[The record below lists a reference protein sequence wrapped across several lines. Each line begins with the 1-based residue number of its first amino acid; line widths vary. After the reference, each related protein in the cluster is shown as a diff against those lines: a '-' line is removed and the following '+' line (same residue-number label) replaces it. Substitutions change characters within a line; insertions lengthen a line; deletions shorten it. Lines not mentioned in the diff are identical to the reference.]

1 MEVRLYRRQ
10 QMTSEEYG
18 KQLGV
23 SKSSARKL
31 LESMVKS
38 GKLKKVIKTHQV
50 YWGNSLRTVRQSD
63 YTEVVK

>member
-1 MEVRLYRRQ
+1 
-10 QMTSEEYG
+10 MTSEEYG

>member
-1 MEVRLYRRQ
+1 
-10 QMTSEEYG
+10 MTSEEYG

-38 GKLKKVIKTHQV
+38 GELKKVIKTHQV

>member
-1 MEVRLYRRQ
+1 
-10 QMTSEEYG
+10 MTSEEYG

-38 GKLKKVIKTHQV
+38 GELKKVIKTHQV
-50 YWGNSLRTVRQSD
+50 Y
-63 YTEVVK
+63 

>member
-38 GKLKKVIKTHQV
+38 GELKKVIKTHQV
-50 YWGNSLRTVRQSD
+50 YWGNSLRTVRQID
-63 YTEVVK
+63 YQGAVK